1 MNSGSSTLRLVCMM
15 ICIQVLGAVAGCK
28 EPKVPP
34 AIFVFGDGML
44 DVGNNN
50 YLNYSEDLGSPH
62 LANHSYY
69 GIDFPNFE
77 PTGRFSNG
85 YNIADFI
92 AKAMGLEISPAA
104 YLSLTGPIN
113 MDGFTGVNYASEC
126 AKILN
131 INDEMDRCAA
141 NTIPL
146 LTQVAAF
153 TATRAQMELQ
163 LSSRELK
170 KLLSK
175 SLFLIGMGTC
185 DLFRASLLQALG
197 ISTKFDPSAD
207 VQYVASSLA
216 AAIRAL
222 HDAGARKFAVI
233 NAPPIGC
240 APGGRMPWL
249 VRGRRVH
256 VPNGRCDETKNKLV
270 VEFNDGIRH
279 LMANLSSE
287 LDGLRYSIADFY
299 GFANATF
306 VNPSAA
312 GFVDIASECCTN
324 YLCDSP
330 PCQNR
335 SQYWFWD
342 DLYPTEQAAKLAAAA
357 FYDGPAQF
365 TVPFSFKK
373 LVQKK

>member
-1 MNSGSSTLRLVCMM
+1 MQLLSRSALASNAMR
-15 ICIQVLGAVAGCK
+15 K
-28 EPKVPP
+28 KPKHV
-34 AIFVFGDGML
+34 I
-44 DVGNNN
+44 
-50 YLNYSEDLGSPH
+50 
-62 LANHSYY
+62 
-69 GIDFPNFE
+69 
-77 PTGRFSNG
+77 
-85 YNIADFI
+85 FI
-92 AKAMGLEISPAA
+92 AFPYVCAILASITLPYM
-104 YLSLTGPIN
+104 
-113 MDGFTGVNYASEC
+113 VNFQ
-126 AKILN
+126 
-131 INDEMDRCAA
+131 DRCAA

-312 GFVDIASECCTN
+312 GIYGNPKSFRCK
-324 YLCDSP
+324 
-330 PCQNR
+330 QNMV
-335 SQYWFWD
+335 
-342 DLYPTEQAAKLAAAA
+342 AMA
-357 FYDGPAQF
+357 
-365 TVPFSFKK
+365 
-373 LVQKK
+373 